1 MQAVLLKDVPGLGE
15 AGAVVNVARGFMRN
29 KLVPQG
35 LAEEATAG
43 RIAEIEATQAREAEA
58 RNQLQAQAA
67 EWAVLLNQTVLTL
80 SATAGED
87 GQLFGSITSQDI
99 AKAIQEAREIPVD
112 RHNITID
119 PPIRAVGTYTVP
131 VQLTPEHS
139 AEVKTIVS
147 AISDDD

>member
-15 AGAVVNVARGFMRN
+15 AGAVVNVARGYMRN
-29 KLVPQG
+29 KLLPQG

-43 RIAEIEATQAREAEA
+43 RIAEVEAAQARAREAEE
-58 RNQLQAQAA
+58 QLTAQAA
-67 EWAVLLNQTVLTL
+67 EWTEALNRTVLTL
-80 SATAGED
+80 TATAGED

-99 AKAIQEAREIPVD
+99 AAAIMEAREIPVD
-112 RHNITID
+112 RHKITVD
-119 PPIRAVGTYTVP
+119 PPIRAVGTYTVS
-131 VQLTPEHS
+131 VKLTPEHA